1 VEDEGE
7 REGSGPASGSSGPAS
22 GPGSGGGGGGGGGEE
37 AGGAALLYTPSLP
50 TVAPTRVPTV
60 HSLTPP
66 RTRPRGLSGEGEG
79 FSREGGRGRSSL
91 LRAEQAARAILAG
104 GEALQNH
111 PDLPML
117 SFQV

>member
-1 VEDEGE
+1 VPGKVEDEGE
-7 REGSGPASGSSGPAS
+7 REGSGPSSGSSGPAS
-22 GPGSGGGGGGGGGEE
+22 GPGGGGGGGGGGGEE
-37 AGGAALLYTPSLP
+37 AGGAAK
-50 TVAPTRVPTV
+50 
-60 HSLTPP
+60 
-66 RTRPRGLSGEGEG
+66 LSADGEG